1 MLKVGDRLPEFSVL
15 NLKSEVITHNNLLGK
30 KVILFFYPK
39 DDTSGCTKEGQS
51 FTENKK
57 LFDNKDIQIYGV
69 SKDSVAKHEKFCN
82 KYSFEHELLSDENSN
97 LCESFGVWQ
106 EKSMY
111 GKKYMGIVRS
121 TFYIDETGIIQNV
134 WPKVKVNG
142 HVEDILN
149 TI

>member
-1 MLKVGDRLPEFSVL
+1 
-15 NLKSEVITHNNLLGK
+15 
-30 KVILFFYPK
+30 
-39 DDTSGCTKEGQS
+39 
-51 FTENKK
+51 
-57 LFDNKDIQIYGV
+57 
-69 SKDSVAKHEKFCN
+69 
-82 KYSFEHELLSDENSN
+82 
-97 LCESFGVWQ
+97 
-106 EKSMY
+106 MY